1 MTESREV
8 IVVWAKL
15 LFKPVPEVINAAES
29 ELRVDDVEVIYGVH
43 RDSDGVARQN
53 LNRNT
58 LLLLWSN
65 LFCCGKNNKH

>member
-29 ELRVDDVEVIYGVH
+29 ELRVDDVEVDHGVH
-43 RDSDGVARQN
+43 RDRDGVARQN
-53 LNRNT
+53 LNRIT
-58 LLLLWSN
+58 LLLL
-65 LFCCGKNNKH
+65 

>member
-29 ELRVDDVEVIYGVH
+29 ELRVDDVEVDHGVH
-43 RDSDGVARQN
+43 RDRDGVARQN

-58 LLLLWSN
+58 FVITVMEQPFLLRV
-65 LFCCGKNNKH
+65 KQ